1 MCVYGCVLQKSFL
14 MCVYE
19 CILKKYIPF
28 LCRRQ
33 RLAELKAAQMNARF
47 GDVTEISKADYVT
60 EVNNAG
66 EGVWVVLH
74 IYKDGQVVMFYV
86 VGNTTVTTC
95 CIYFLYVVVND
106 CPMQSVKFNSM
117 ML

>member
-74 IYKDGQVVMFYV
+74 IYKDG
-86 VGNTTVTTC
+86 
-95 CIYFLYVVVND
+95 
-106 CPMQSVKFNSM
+106 
-117 ML
+117 